1 MIDEAP
7 RVDWKEGIQKR
18 MYGSTFEQLDQEW
31 QNDRIYVEDG
41 PITLAA
47 FLTGKVSLT
56 WIKPSA
62 SQIRAKRHTS
72 RINKSPL
79 KQKAPKGAIFFSS
92 PLNLI
97 S

>member
-47 FLTGKVSLT
+47 FLTGKVSLMLHECDGRT
-56 WIKPSA
+56 IDAETYQAVRQNLQSIQRLLRNHA
-62 SQIRAKRHTS
+62 Q
-72 RINKSPL
+72 RI
-79 KQKAPKGAIFFSS
+79 
-92 PLNLI
+92 
-97 S
+97 